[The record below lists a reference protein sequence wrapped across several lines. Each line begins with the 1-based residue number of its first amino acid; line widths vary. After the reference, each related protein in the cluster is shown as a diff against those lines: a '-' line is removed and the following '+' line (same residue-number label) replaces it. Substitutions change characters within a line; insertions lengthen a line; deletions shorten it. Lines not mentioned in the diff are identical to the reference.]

1 MSENGENDDFYGYD
15 LPVDESQGSGIVEY
29 LTGDNEMWG
38 VDDFKGLSELF
49 SMGAGDLGLWH
60 GVVSGTGRAWEV
72 IRKLYGV
79 ASLITDDPDDLRK
92 WKIQELAKK
101 YGVAKGQ
108 LEMEVQAAVRT
119 WSINKARA
127 SVDRETISGLGADDL
142 KKLISHART
151 DDMDEGL
158 VGELLRA
165 FNFDDVKDSLL
176 RAQVAKRI
184 LSLREYLS
192 GDHTRTQAR
201 QIIRLEISI
210 HGQERLQ
217 SKYHNELDEALDKD
231 GKLIASKDDIEALR
245 KKIKQTDQE
254 MRSLLKAHGDLQ
266 KQIGADETDLTARK
280 QILVDS
286 VAYIMEQCRLF
297 ESDPE
302 NWKVDGIFTAGQIEW
317 LTEPM
322 EERPPQYR
330 PDIVLRLQEAL
341 MPENLWNPKYVPTPI
356 QANMVQRLRKL
367 VERATSNDEIISVRD
382 DDEDDDDADDELTQ
396 ADPVASLAA
405 VPVDVGSMDMDSAP
419 NTGYQFAG
427 AGRGGA
433 DVMGVF

>member
-1 MSENGENDDFYGYD
+1 VSEQDEDFDGYD
-15 LPVDESQGSGIVEY
+15 LPVSESQNSGIVEY
-29 LTGDNEMWG
+29 LTGDGEMWG
-38 VDDFKGLSELF
+38 VDDFKGLAELF
-49 SMGAGDLGLWH
+49 SIGAGDLGVWH
-60 GVVSGTGRAWEV
+60 VVVSGTGRAWEV

-79 ASLITDDPDDLRK
+79 ASLITDDEDDLRK

-101 YGVAKGQ
+101 YGQ
-108 LEMEVQAAVRT
+108 LEIEVQAAVRT

-127 SVDRETISGLGADDL
+127 SVDRETISGLGSDDL

-231 GKLIASKDDIEALR
+231 GKLIA
-245 KKIKQTDQE
+245 T
-254 MRSLLKAHGDLQ
+254 
-266 KQIGADETDLTARK
+266 
-280 QILVDS
+280 
-286 VAYIMEQCRLF
+286 
-297 ESDPE
+297 
-302 NWKVDGIFTAGQIEW
+302 
-317 LTEPM
+317 
-322 EERPPQYR
+322 
-330 PDIVLRLQEAL
+330 
-341 MPENLWNPKYVPTPI
+341 
-356 QANMVQRLRKL
+356 
-367 VERATSNDEIISVRD
+367 
-382 DDEDDDDADDELTQ
+382 
-396 ADPVASLAA
+396 
-405 VPVDVGSMDMDSAP
+405 
-419 NTGYQFAG
+419 
-427 AGRGGA
+427 
-433 DVMGVF
+433 